1 MNPLHLLAQDRVAQ
15 DHLANYRP
23 DGPSWFP
30 YAFVGL
36 VVVLGIVILIRIR
49 NGRR

>member
-1 MNPLHLLAQDRVAQ
+1 MNPIHLLAQ

-36 VVVLGIVILIRIR
+36 VVVLGIVIFIRMR